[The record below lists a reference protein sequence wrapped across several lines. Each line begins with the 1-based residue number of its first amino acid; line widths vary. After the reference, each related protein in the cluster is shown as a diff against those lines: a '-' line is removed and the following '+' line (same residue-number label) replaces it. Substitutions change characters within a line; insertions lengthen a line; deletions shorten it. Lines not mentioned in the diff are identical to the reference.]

1 VGTALGRRSLVFV
14 GQQSVLY
21 FLQLLCLA
29 LIDVREGQVKTC
41 SASTMAAAMTIRANH
56 LWSPHHVPGGVLGG
70 RFLNQ
75 GLAGFHVTAP
85 EVALSSHLGNFIM

>member
-1 VGTALGRRSLVFV
+1 MQRLDNGRGDDNSGKPFV
-14 GQQSVLY
+14 VAG
-21 FLQLLCLA
+21 
-29 LIDVREGQVKTC
+29 
-41 SASTMAAAMTIRANH
+41 
-56 LWSPHHVPGGVLGG
+56 HHVPGGVLGG